1 MQTIPETI
9 TIEFHIKLTLDL
21 IIVSTTLIMLL
32 SVYIV
37 SIYNK

>member
-1 MQTIPETI
+1 MQAIPESI
-9 TIEFHIKLTLDL
+9 TIEFHVKLTLDL
-21 IIVSTTLIMLL
+21 IIVSATLIILL